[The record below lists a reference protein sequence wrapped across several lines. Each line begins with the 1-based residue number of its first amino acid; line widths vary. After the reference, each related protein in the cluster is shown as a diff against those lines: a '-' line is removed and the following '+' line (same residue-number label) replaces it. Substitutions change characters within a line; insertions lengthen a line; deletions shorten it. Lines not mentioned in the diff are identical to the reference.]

1 MKRFKKTLEAK
12 ESEAERAFLTRWLQL
27 STLDGGVV
35 YMYREYKF
43 VPTRNWRF
51 DFAWPEQ
58 RVAVEIEG
66 GVYMRVSGHTSA
78 TGYQK
83 DCAKYNA
90 AIEAGWVVLRYTPQ
104 MVERD
109 PESCIR
115 QIEAVIRSRS

>member
-27 STLDGGVV
+27 NTMFDDEVP
-35 YMYREYKF
+35 MYREYKF
-43 VPTRNWRF
+43 TPARNWRF
-51 DFAWPEQ
+51 DFCWPEQ

-78 TGYQK
+78 AGYQK

-104 MVERD
+104 MVERY
-109 PESCIR
+109 PEACIR